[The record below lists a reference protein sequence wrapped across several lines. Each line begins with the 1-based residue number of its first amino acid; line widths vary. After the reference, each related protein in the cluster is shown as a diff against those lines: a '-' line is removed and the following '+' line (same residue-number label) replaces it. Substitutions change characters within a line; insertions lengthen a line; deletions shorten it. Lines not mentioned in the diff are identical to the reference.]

1 MALLK
6 YYNLYRI
13 NKNSKDWVLVSQFD
27 NIDEI
32 VNYLNIN
39 KNYLYNAINKRQS
52 IFDKYIIIKDTC
64 EDYEII

>member
-13 NKNSKDWVLVSQFD
+13 NKSNNDIMLISQFD

-39 KNYLYNAINKRQS
+39 KQYLYNAINKRQS

-64 EDYEII
+64 DDFELI